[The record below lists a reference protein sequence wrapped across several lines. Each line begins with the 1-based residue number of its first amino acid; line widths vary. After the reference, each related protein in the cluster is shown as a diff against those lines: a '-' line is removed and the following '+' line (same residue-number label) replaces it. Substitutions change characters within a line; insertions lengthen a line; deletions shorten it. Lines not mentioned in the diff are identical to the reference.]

1 MEYQLELKQ
10 IVDFPRCRIY
20 RNFIQTLL
28 NDRSIRTTGGSFL
41 FWYLILCSYANYSNS
56 NRRMEQLTYTL
67 SPGEWICSISELQD
81 WFRCRFQHQA
91 ISILKHL
98 QEEGCITYSL
108 LEKNRLVKFQITD
121 WQNDN
126 TALKYNYP
134 CKKDTGFFFFPI
146 GKAHKLIQA
155 GKCSEMDILLD
166 LWIHAVYNDPSV
178 LCSDT
183 GPVVYYRNN
192 TGSPLTS
199 FQTLGDR
206 WGHSKPTVSRLL
218 KKLEKMNLITL
229 VSFRGNHGSMIYL
242 NNYLSIMFNIS
253 DVLIDKEE
261 IAMKMKLPI
270 YIPKETP
277 AEEPAEPESV
287 CVPETV
293 TDEQITVSN
302 PIPCVPIS
310 HIRYMVKKVAKLLD
324 TQGIPCC
331 HCPQTRY
338 ILSPL
343 SDCKDSIPVIG
354 LNIICPF
361 GAANYR
367 FELTIEPKPESAKLE
382 PEKKGGQQSRTVL
395 ANTALPKEGRIG
407 QRAKRMHR
415 MEPPEILLPDLP
427 SQIPEDAGVGSREG
441 GDLYAEA

>member
-108 LEKNRLVKFQITD
+108 LEKNRLVKFRITD

-146 GKAHKLIQA
+146 AKAHKLVQT

-199 FQTLGDR
+199 FQTLGER

-218 KKLEKMNLITL
+218 KKLENWSKY
-229 VSFRGNHGSMIYL
+229 YL
-242 NNYLSIMFNIS
+242 PLWSR
-253 DVLIDKEE
+253 
-261 IAMKMKLPI
+261 KLP
-270 YIPKETP
+270 
-277 AEEPAEPESV
+277 V
-287 CVPETV
+287 
-293 TDEQITVSN
+293 
-302 PIPCVPIS
+302 
-310 HIRYMVKKVAKLLD
+310 
-324 TQGIPCC
+324 
-331 HCPQTRY
+331 
-338 ILSPL
+338 
-343 SDCKDSIPVIG
+343 
-354 LNIICPF
+354 
-361 GAANYR
+361 
-367 FELTIEPKPESAKLE
+367 
-382 PEKKGGQQSRTVL
+382 
-395 ANTALPKEGRIG
+395 
-407 QRAKRMHR
+407 
-415 MEPPEILLPDLP
+415 
-427 SQIPEDAGVGSREG
+427 
-441 GDLYAEA
+441 

>member
-41 FWYLILCSYANYSNS
+41 FWYLVLCSYANYSNS
-56 NRRMEQLTYTL
+56 NRRMEQFTYTL

-108 LEKNRLVKFQITD
+108 LEKNRLVKFRITD

-199 FQTLGDR
+199 FQTLGER
-206 WGHSKPTVSRLL
+206 WGHNESGLYS
-218 KKLEKMNLITL
+218 LI
-229 VSFRGNHGSMIYL
+229 
-242 NNYLSIMFNIS
+242 LSS
-253 DVLIDKEE
+253 
-261 IAMKMKLPI
+261 KLPSAKEFKHWVTSEVLPSI
-270 YIPKETP
+270 RKNGAYIRNQENMTP
-277 AEEPAEPESV
+277 AEIVARGLIAAQKIIEERLDHSTQPLFIL
-287 CVPETV
+287 TY
-293 TDEQITVSN
+293 
-302 PIPCVPIS
+302 S
-310 HIRYMVKKVAKLLD
+310 H
-324 TQGIPCC
+324 
-331 HCPQTRY
+331 
-338 ILSPL
+338 
-343 SDCKDSIPVIG
+343 
-354 LNIICPF
+354 
-361 GAANYR
+361 
-367 FELTIEPKPESAKLE
+367 
-382 PEKKGGQQSRTVL
+382 
-395 ANTALPKEGRIG
+395 
-407 QRAKRMHR
+407 
-415 MEPPEILLPDLP
+415 
-427 SQIPEDAGVGSREG
+427 
-441 GDLYAEA
+441 

>member
-41 FWYLILCSYANYSNS
+41 FWYLILCSYANYSTS
-56 NRRMEQLTYTL
+56 NRRMEQLTYTV
-67 SPGEWICSISELQD
+67 SPGEWICSVAELQD

-98 QEEGCITYSL
+98 QKKGCITYSL
-108 LEKNRLVKFQITD
+108 LEKNRLVKFRITD

-126 TALKYNYP
+126 TVLKYNYP

-146 GKAHKLIQA
+146 NKVHTLIRE

-199 FQTLGDR
+199 FQTLGER

-270 YIPKETP
+270 YIPKEAT
-277 AEEPAEPESV
+277 AEGTAEPETMR
-287 CVPETV
+287 VPEPV
-293 TDEQITVSN
+293 TDEQIIVSK

-310 HIRYMVKKVAKLLD
+310 HIRYMVRKVAKLLD
-324 TQGIPCC
+324 TQGISCC
-331 HCPQTRY
+331 HCPRTSY

-343 SDCKDSIPVIG
+343 SDCKDSIPVIS

-361 GAANYR
+361 GASKYQ
-367 FELTIEPKPESAKLE
+367 FELTIEPRPDSAKVKPEKVD
-382 PEKKGGQQSRTVL
+382 GQQNQAVQPI
-395 ANTALPKEGRIG
+395 TALPKAGGTGKPPHRING
-407 QRAKRMHR
+407 P
-415 MEPPEILLPDLP
+415 ELPEILLPDISRHVLTNTEAK
-427 SQIPEDAGVGSREG
+427 SQEG
-441 GDLYAEA
+441 GDLYV

>member
-1 MEYQLELKQ
+1 M
-10 IVDFPRCRIY
+10 
-20 RNFIQTLL
+20 
-28 NDRSIRTTGGSFL
+28 
-41 FWYLILCSYANYSNS
+41 
-56 NRRMEQLTYTL
+56 
-67 SPGEWICSISELQD
+67 
-81 WFRCRFQHQA
+81 
-91 ISILKHL
+91 
-98 QEEGCITYSL
+98 
-108 LEKNRLVKFQITD
+108 
-121 WQNDN
+121 
-126 TALKYNYP
+126 
-134 CKKDTGFFFFPI
+134 
-146 GKAHKLIQA
+146 IQA

-199 FQTLGDR
+199 FQTLGER

-270 YIPKETP
+270 YISKETP
-277 AEEPAEPESV
+277 AEETAEPETV

-293 TDEQITVSN
+293 TDAQITVSN

-324 TQGIPCC
+324 TQGISCC
-331 HCPQTRY
+331 HCPRTRY

-343 SDCKDSIPVIG
+343 SDCEDSIPVIG

-361 GAANYR
+361 GSANYR
-367 FELTIEPKPESAKLE
+367 FELTIEPRPESAKLE

-395 ANTALPKEGRIG
+395 ANTALPKEGRIE

-427 SQIPEDAGVGSREG
+427 PQIPDNAEAGSQEG

>member
-41 FWYLILCSYANYSNS
+41 FWYLILCSYANYSTS

-91 ISILKHL
+91 VSILAHL

-108 LEKNRLVKFQITD
+108 LEKKRLVRFRITD
-121 WQNDN
+121 WQKDN
-126 TALKYNYP
+126 TALEYHYP

-199 FQTLGDR
+199 FQTLGER

-261 IAMKMKLPI
+261 IAMQMKLPI
-270 YIPKETP
+270 YIPNEAP
-277 AEEPAEPESV
+277 AEETAERETL
-287 CVPETV
+287 CVPEPV
-293 TDEQITVSN
+293 TDEQITVSK
-302 PIPCVPIS
+302 PIPCVPIP
-310 HIRYMVKKVAKLLD
+310 HIRHMVKKGQKSRKTPGYTRDFLLSLPPD
-324 TQGIPCC
+324 QVYIISLIRLQGKYTCSSSN
-331 HCPQTRY
+331 Y
-338 ILSPL
+338 YLPL
-343 SDCKDSIPVIG
+343 WSRKIPV
-354 LNIICPF
+354 
-361 GAANYR
+361 
-367 FELTIEPKPESAKLE
+367 
-382 PEKKGGQQSRTVL
+382 
-395 ANTALPKEGRIG
+395 
-407 QRAKRMHR
+407 
-415 MEPPEILLPDLP
+415 
-427 SQIPEDAGVGSREG
+427 
-441 GDLYAEA
+441 